1 MALGKKQIRLAKHID
16 EHVKKVIAEG
26 GDDET
31 LLLSMPDYM
40 GTFKQLMDA
49 TSKEQMDELCE
60 RFTGFYRF
68 GKLLESLARGIQDGS
83 IQVP

>member
-1 MALGKKQIRLAKHID
+1 MTLGEKLVGLAKRID
-16 EHVKKVIAEG
+16 EHVKKVIGEG

-40 GTFKQLMDA
+40 ETFKQLMDT
-49 TSKEQMDELCE
+49 TSKEQTDELCE
-60 RFTGFYRF
+60 RFSGFYRF

-83 IQVP
+83 I